1 MYVSYYMT
9 TAPITVRPDLRI
21 DEAKALL
28 DSHHFRHLPVV
39 DDEGRLRGMV
49 TDRDIRSAF
58 PSTMLAAEE
67 RQEIMNRGRSIPVGD
82 IMSANNMV
90 LTTNSTLD
98 DALLLFERKSVG
110 ALPVLDETGRVMG
123 ILSFNDL
130 LKAWRSLFGLGEK
143 GSVLLAIEASAE
155 PRSLSRLVQVLEE
168 LNVPFTRLIRTDGS
182 GREPAMIYLR
192 INTYNIRAVHKAVEK
207 AGFTVHHPGQQ
218 ATGERSE

>member
-1 MYVSYYMT
+1 MYVRYYMT
-9 TAPITVRPDLRI
+9 ASPITVNPEVPI

-28 DSHHFRHLPVV
+28 ERHRFRHLPVV
-39 DDEGRLRGMV
+39 DGEGRLLGMV

-58 PSTMLAAEE
+58 PSTMLTVEE
-67 RQEIMNRGRSIPVGD
+67 HQQILHRVRQIPVGD

-90 LTTNSTLD
+90 LTTTSTLD

-110 ALPVLDETGRVMG
+110 ALPVLDESGRVAG
-123 ILSFNDL
+123 IMSFNDL

-155 PRSLSRLVQVLEE
+155 PRSLSKLVQVLEE
-168 LNVPFTRLIRTDGS
+168 LNVPFTRLVRTDGS

-207 AGFTVHHPGQQ
+207 AGFTVYHPTQNSAGNN
-218 ATGERSE
+218 

>member
-1 MYVSYYMT
+1 MYVRYYMT
-9 TAPITVRPDLRI
+9 VSPITVNPEMRI

-28 DSHHFRHLPVV
+28 ERHHFRHLPVV
-39 DDEGRLRGMV
+39 DGEGRLLGMV

-58 PSTMLAAEE
+58 PSTMLTVEE
-67 RQEIMNRGRSIPVGD
+67 HQQILHRVQQIPVGD

-90 LTTNSTLD
+90 LTTTSTLD
-98 DALLLFERKSVG
+98 DALLLFERKNVG
-110 ALPVLDETGRVMG
+110 ALPVMDEGGRVAG
-123 ILSFNDL
+123 IMSFNDL

-143 GSVLLAIEASAE
+143 GSVLLAIEVSAE
-155 PRSLSRLVQVLEE
+155 PRSLSNLVQVLEE

-207 AGFTVHHPGQQ
+207 AGFTVYHPKQDSAGHN
-218 ATGERSE
+218 

>member
-1 MYVSYYMT
+1 MYVRYYMT
-9 TAPITVRPDLRI
+9 ASPITVNPEMRI

-28 DSHHFRHLPVV
+28 ERHHFRHLPVV
-39 DDEGRLRGMV
+39 DGEGRLLGMV

-58 PSTMLAAEE
+58 PSTMLTAEE
-67 RQEIMNRGRSIPVGD
+67 HQQILHRVQQIPVGD

-90 LTTNSTLD
+90 LTTTSTLD

-110 ALPVLDETGRVMG
+110 ALPVLDEGGRVAG
-123 ILSFNDL
+123 IMSFNDL

-143 GSVLLAIEASAE
+143 GSVLLAIEVSAE
-155 PRSLSRLVQVLEE
+155 PRSLSKLVQVLEE

-207 AGFTVHHPGQQ
+207 AGFTVYHPKQDSAGHN
-218 ATGERSE
+218 

>member
-1 MYVSYYMT
+1 MYVRYYMT
-9 TAPITVRPDLRI
+9 ASPITVRPDLRI
-21 DEAKALL
+21 DEAKVLL
-28 DSHHFRHLPVV
+28 DSHNFRHLPVV
-39 DDEGRLRGMV
+39 DGEGRLLGMV

-58 PSTMLAAEE
+58 PSTVLSVEDS
-67 RQEIMNRGRSIPVGD
+67 QQIMNRVRQIPVGD

-110 ALPVLDETGRVMG
+110 ALPVLDETGRVQG

-143 GSVLLAIEASAE
+143 GSVLLVIEVGAE
-155 PRSLSRLVQVLEE
+155 PRSLSKLVQVLEE
-168 LNVPFTRLIRTDGS
+168 LSVPFTRLIRTDGS

-192 INTYNIRAVHKAVEK
+192 INTYNIRAVHKAIEK
-207 AGFTVHHPGQQ
+207 AGFTVYHPTS
-218 ATGERSE
+218 ATTGHN

>member
-1 MYVSYYMT
+1 MYVRYYMT
-9 TAPITVRPDLRI
+9 TSPITVTADKSI

-39 DDEGRLRGMV
+39 DQDGRLLGMV

-67 RQEIMNRGRSIPVGD
+67 REQILNRVSSIPVGD

-98 DALLLFERKSVG
+98 DALLLFEKKSVG
-110 ALPVLDETGRVMG
+110 ALPVLDETGRVKG

-143 GSVLLAIEASAE
+143 GSALLAIEAGGQ
-155 PRSLSRLVQVLEE
+155 RSLSTLVQVLEE
-168 LNVPFTRLIRTDGS
+168 LNVPFTRLVRTDGT

-192 INTYNIRAVHKAVEK
+192 LNTFNLRAVHRAVEK
-207 AGFTVHHPGQQ
+207 AGFTVHHPGL
-218 ATGERSE
+218 APDKE